1 MGHFFLKVDL
11 SSLSRDEVYLASYYI
26 IKSKI
31 VGLGRELK
39 GLKHLRCKAGDLNSA
54 LDIFRK
60 LDAEAFTSDARLM
73 QGDEKWR
80 EEFLK
85 THVKWQ
91 IGRDS
96 ISNQIEGC
104 RTCPGCTHII
114 YANRENAFDAF

>member
-1 MGHFFLKVDL
+1 M
-11 SSLSRDEVYLASYYI
+11 YLASYYI

-39 GLKHLRCKAGDLNSA
+39 GLKHLPCKAGDLNSA

-60 LDAEAFTSDARLM
+60 LDAEAFTSNARLA

-91 IGRDS
+91 TVRDS

-114 YANRENAFDAF
+114 HANSENAFDAF